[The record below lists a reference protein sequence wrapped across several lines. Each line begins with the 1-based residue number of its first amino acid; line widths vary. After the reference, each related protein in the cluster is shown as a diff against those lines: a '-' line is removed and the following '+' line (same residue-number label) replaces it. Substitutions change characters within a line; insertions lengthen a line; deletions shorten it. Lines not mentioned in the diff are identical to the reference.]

1 MEENFGLTDDQIDQ
15 LVGDMTVNPPSEN
28 EAPMEGA
35 QSTPTETNTNAPF
48 LRFKANGKEIEATE
62 DQVRQWA
69 SQGYDYGRL
78 TNEFKTKQDEFISK
92 QNQFNEKYQLYQ
104 KIDEYAQSNP
114 DWWSRVQQGYQ
125 EAQQGQQESP
135 TPTGDLPPEVQNV
148 LQGLQKEISELREFK
163 NGLTQKEEQARIEQE
178 DQKLASEVDSIRQLY
193 PDLDWTNVD
202 SNGKHLELKVLEHA
216 QKIGTNSFKAAF
228 RDLMFDDLL
237 NHSVSKAKDETIKT
251 VQRNQKLG
259 LLGETPDPLK
269 KYLPTEPTRN
279 QTWDDVLKEAM
290 EEVGVAD

>member
-104 KIDEYAQSNP
+104 KIC
-114 DWWSRVQQGYQ
+114 
-125 EAQQGQQESP
+125 
-135 TPTGDLPPEVQNV
+135 L
-148 LQGLQKEISELREFK
+148 
-163 NGLTQKEEQARIEQE
+163 
-178 DQKLASEVDSIRQLY
+178 
-193 PDLDWTNVD
+193 
-202 SNGKHLELKVLEHA
+202 
-216 QKIGTNSFKAAF
+216 
-228 RDLMFDDLL
+228 
-237 NHSVSKAKDETIKT
+237 
-251 VQRNQKLG
+251 
-259 LLGETPDPLK
+259 
-269 KYLPTEPTRN
+269 
-279 QTWDDVLKEAM
+279 
-290 EEVGVAD
+290 